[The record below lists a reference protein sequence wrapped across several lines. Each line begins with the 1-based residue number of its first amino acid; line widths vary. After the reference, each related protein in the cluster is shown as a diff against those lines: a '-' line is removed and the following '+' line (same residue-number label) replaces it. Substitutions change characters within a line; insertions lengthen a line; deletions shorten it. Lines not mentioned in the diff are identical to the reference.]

1 MPLFRGADQLAGSYA
16 AYASTKKQDSD
27 AGEVPG
33 DLLSIVAGVPVT
45 NFTGPTDNLAIT
57 ENSRDASRLAA
68 AEITANPEAQTA
80 GSNTE
85 FEKLGLS
92 LPTSLQA
99 LTNGQADTAKSPA
112 IVAAPSDFAAVVADK
127 LAGTVKLESSTT
139 SPEFGVLPA
148 TASPLMH
155 TGAATQSSGSSEI
168 GITPSMGTSHWESAI
183 GNSLVFMAGNGRNHA
198 ELVLNPP
205 QLGRI
210 EVSVSVSGDQAN
222 AFFVSANPAVRDA
235 LENAMPRLR
244 EVFADAGITLG
255 QAQVGSESPRQSA
268 NNGENNDNSPRISFS
283 DLGDSLGTQSGT
295 QGSSS
300 TLRLIAARGL
310 VDTFV

>member
-1 MPLFRGADQLAGSYA
+1 LFRGADQLGGSYA
-16 AYASTKKQDSD
+16 AYASTKTQDID
-27 AGEVPG
+27 AGEAPG
-33 DLLSIVAGVPVT
+33 DLLSIVAGVPVS
-45 NFTGPTDNLAIT
+45 NFAGSTDNLAIT
-57 ENSRDASRLAA
+57 DKFRETSRLAA
-68 AEITANPEAQTA
+68 TEITSNPDARTKGA
-80 GSNTE
+80 GAE
-85 FEKLGLS
+85 FDKLGLS
-92 LPTSLQA
+92 VPPSLQA
-99 LTNGQADTAKSPA
+99 LTSGLADTAKSPA
-112 IVAAPSDFAAVVADK
+112 IVAAPSDFAALVADK

-139 SPEFGVLPA
+139 SPEMGVLPA
-148 TASPLMH
+148 AASPLMH
-155 TGAATQSSGSSEI
+155 TGAATESSGSAEI
-168 GITPSMGTSHWESAI
+168 GIAPAVGTSHWESAI

-235 LENAMPRLR
+235 LESAMPRLK
-244 EVFADAGITLG
+244 EIFADAGITLG

-268 NNGENNDNSPRISFS
+268 NNGENNDNSPRSSFS
-283 DLGDSLGTQSGT
+283 DLGDSPGTQSGK